1 MSKTP
6 NKITDTNTDKPNYTK
21 TLTTLAHKFG
31 ADLALEC
38 LNHLNALGKSFDI
51 GPEDKEL
58 KLSGDDMTESSEES

>member
-6 NKITDTNTDKPNYTK
+6 NEITDTNADKPNYTE
-21 TLTTLAHKFG
+21 TLTTLAHKSG

-51 GPEDKEL
+51 GPEKI
-58 KLSGDDMTESSEES
+58 KN